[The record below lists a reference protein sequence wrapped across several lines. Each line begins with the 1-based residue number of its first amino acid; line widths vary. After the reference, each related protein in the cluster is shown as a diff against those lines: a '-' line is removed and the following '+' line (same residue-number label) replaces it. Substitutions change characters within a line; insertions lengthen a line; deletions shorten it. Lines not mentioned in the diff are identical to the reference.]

1 MWTDGEFF
9 VDFQS
14 TDDETLDGELTLIEH
29 RGAHPLETIQE
40 TCRKYRVKA
49 RLFRPPDT
57 FVGELKAD
65 GNFRVT

>member
-14 TDDETLDGELTLIEH
+14 TDDETLDGELILFED
-29 RGAHPLETIQE
+29 RGAHPLESIQD
-40 TCRKYRVKA
+40 TCRRYRVKA
-49 RLFRPPDT
+49 RLFRPPGT

-65 GNFRVT
+65 GNFRA